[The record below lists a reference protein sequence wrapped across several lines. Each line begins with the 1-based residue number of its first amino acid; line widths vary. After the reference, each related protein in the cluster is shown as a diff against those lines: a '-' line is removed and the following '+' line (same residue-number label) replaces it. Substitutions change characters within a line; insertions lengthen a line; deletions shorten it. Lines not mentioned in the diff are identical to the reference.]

1 MFSWPFFFFF
11 LLFTYNIWVYSKD
24 TSTFGNILGNLTI
37 LLDTFNFSF
46 QQWFDKDLFDHSFE
60 YHWVYRGGTQSS
72 EYLAVK
78 PNQNL
83 KERLLIPIHTM
94 YLSSPFQAL
103 EIL

>member
-1 MFSWPFFFFF
+1 M
-11 LLFTYNIWVYSKD
+11 
-24 TSTFGNILGNLTI
+24 
-37 LLDTFNFSF
+37 
-46 QQWFDKDLFDHSFE
+46 FDHSFE
-60 YHWVYRGGTQSS
+60 YHWVYRGRTQSS

-94 YLSSPFQAL
+94 YLSSPVQAL